1 MPDKLKLKVSSRK
14 LTGRKVKQLR
24 REGTIPANIYGKGVK
39 SVSVQQSLKEFVAA
53 HKQLGETGI
62 LELIVDKET
71 KARPVLIHHV
81 QQHPAS
87 GEILH
92 VDFRQVD
99 LTEAV
104 TVSIPVE
111 ITGEAPATTKGG
123 VLIQL
128 INEVEVEALPADL
141 PDKFTLDVSQLEEIG
156 QGLSLKDLK
165 VSPKV
170 KLLAEKL
177 EELVVKIESP
187 TKEEE
192 VKPVEEVPVEGEAP
206 PPAGGPVEGEAAPA
220 EGEKKPEEK
229 KPEEA
234 KKGQPKTEPGK

>member
-1 MPDKLKLKVSSRK
+1 MPDKLKLKVNSRK

-24 REGTIPANIYGKGVK
+24 AQGILPANIYGKGVK
-39 SVSVQQSLKEFVAA
+39 SVSIQQPLKDFAVAF
-53 HKQLGETGI
+53 KQVGETGI
-62 LELIVDKET
+62 LELFVDKET
-71 KARPVLIHHV
+71 KPRPVLIHHV
-81 QQHPAS
+81 QQHPVTD
-87 GEILH
+87 EILH

-99 LTEAV
+99 LTETV

-111 ITGEAPATTKGG
+111 ITGEAPAITKGG

-141 PDKFTLDVSQLEEIG
+141 PDKFTLDVSHLEEIG

-165 VSPKV
+165 VSAKV
-170 KLLAEKL
+170 KLLTEKL

-192 VKPVEEVPVEGEAP
+192 VKPVEEVPVEGEEAP
-206 PPAGGPVEGEAAPA
+206 APAEGEAPAPA

-229 KPEEA
+229 KP
-234 KKGQPKTEPGK
+234 TEPVKEEKK

>member
-1 MPDKLKLKVSSRK
+1 MSDKLKLKVNSRK

-24 REGTIPANIYGKGVK
+24 AQGTIPANIYGKGVK
-39 SVSVQQSLKEFVAA
+39 SVSIQQPLKDFAVAF
-53 HKQLGETGI
+53 KQVGETGI
-62 LELIVDKET
+62 LELVVDKET
-71 KARPVLIHHV
+71 KTRPVLIHNV
-81 QQHPAS
+81 QQHPVT

-104 TVSIPVE
+104 TVSIPIE
-111 ITGEAPATTKGG
+111 ISGTAPAITKGG

-156 QGLSLKDLK
+156 QGFSLKDLK
-165 VSPKV
+165 VSSKV
-170 KLLAEKL
+170 KLLTENL

-192 VKPVEEVPVEGEAP
+192 VKPVEEAPVPTEE
-206 PPAGGPVEGEAAPA
+206 EEKPA
-220 EGEKKPEEK
+220 EPPKEEPEK
-229 KPEEA
+229 
-234 KKGQPKTEPGK
+234 

>member
-24 REGTIPANIYGKGVK
+24 AQGILPANIYGKGVK
-39 SVSVQQSLKEFVAA
+39 SVSIQQPLKDFAA
-53 HKQLGETGI
+53 AFKQVGETGI

-71 KARPVLIHHV
+71 KPRPVLVHHV
-81 QQHPAS
+81 QQHPVTD
-87 GEILH
+87 EILH

-99 LTEAV
+99 LTETV

-111 ITGEAPATTKGG
+111 ITGEAPAITKGG

-141 PDKFTLDVSQLEEIG
+141 PDKFTLDVSHLEEIG

-170 KLLAEKL
+170 KLLTENL

-192 VKPVEEVPVEGEAP
+192 VKPVEEAPVEGEEAVAP
-206 PPAGGPVEGEAAPA
+206 AEGEAAPA
-220 EGEKKPEEK
+220 PKEGEKPAEPVKKDQPKADQPKVEK
-229 KPEEA
+229 K
-234 KKGQPKTEPGK
+234 

>member
-1 MPDKLKLKVSSRK
+1 MSDKLKLKVNFRK

-24 REGTIPANIYGKGVK
+24 AQGTIPANVYGKGVK
-39 SVSVQQSLKEFVAA
+39 SVSIQQPLKDFAVAF
-53 HKQLGETGI
+53 KQVGETGI
-62 LELIVDKET
+62 LELVVDKET
-71 KARPVLIHHV
+71 KTRPVLIHNV
-81 QQHPAS
+81 QQHPVT

-104 TVSIPVE
+104 TVSIPIE
-111 ITGEAPATTKGG
+111 ISGTAPAITKGG

-141 PDKFTLDVSQLEEIG
+141 PDKFTLDASSLEEIG
-156 QGLSLKDLK
+156 QGFNLKDLK
-165 VSPKV
+165 VSSKV
-170 KLLAEKL
+170 KLLTENL

-192 VKPVEEVPVEGEAP
+192 VKPVEEAPVPTEE
-206 PPAGGPVEGEAAPA
+206 EEKPA
-220 EGEKKPEEK
+220 EPPKEEPEK
-229 KPEEA
+229 
-234 KKGQPKTEPGK
+234 

>member
-1 MPDKLKLKVSSRK
+1 MSDKLKLKVNSRK

-24 REGTIPANIYGKGVK
+24 AQGTIPANIYGKGVK
-39 SVSVQQSLKEFVAA
+39 SVSIQQPLKDFAVAF
-53 HKQLGETGI
+53 KQVGETGI
-62 LELIVDKET
+62 LELVVDKET
-71 KARPVLIHHV
+71 KTRPVLIHNV
-81 QQHPAS
+81 QQHPVT

-99 LTEAV
+99 LTETV
-104 TVSIPVE
+104 TVSIPIE
-111 ITGEAPATTKGG
+111 ISGTAPAITKGG

-156 QGLSLKDLK
+156 QGFSLKDLK
-165 VSPKV
+165 VSSKV
-170 KLLAEKL
+170 KLLTENL

-192 VKPVEEVPVEGEAP
+192 VKPVEEAPVPTEE
-206 PPAGGPVEGEAAPA
+206 EEKPA
-220 EGEKKPEEK
+220 EPPKEEPEK
-229 KPEEA
+229 
-234 KKGQPKTEPGK
+234 

>member
-1 MPDKLKLKVSSRK
+1 MSDKLKLKVNSRK

-24 REGTIPANIYGKGVK
+24 AQGTIPANIYGKGVK
-39 SVSVQQSLKEFVAA
+39 SVSIQQPLKDFAVAF
-53 HKQLGETGI
+53 KQVGETGI
-62 LELIVDKET
+62 LELVVDKET
-71 KARPVLIHHV
+71 KTRPVLIHNV
-81 QQHPAS
+81 QQHPVT

-104 TVSIPVE
+104 TVSIPIE
-111 ITGEAPATTKGG
+111 ISGTAPAITKGG

-141 PDKFTLDVSQLEEIG
+141 PDKFTLDASSLEEIG
-156 QGLSLKDLK
+156 QGFSLKDLK
-165 VSPKV
+165 VSSKV
-170 KLLAEKL
+170 KLLTENL

-192 VKPVEEVPVEGEAP
+192 VKPVEEAPVPTEE
-206 PPAGGPVEGEAAPA
+206 EEKPA
-220 EGEKKPEEK
+220 EPPKEEPEK
-229 KPEEA
+229 
-234 KKGQPKTEPGK
+234 